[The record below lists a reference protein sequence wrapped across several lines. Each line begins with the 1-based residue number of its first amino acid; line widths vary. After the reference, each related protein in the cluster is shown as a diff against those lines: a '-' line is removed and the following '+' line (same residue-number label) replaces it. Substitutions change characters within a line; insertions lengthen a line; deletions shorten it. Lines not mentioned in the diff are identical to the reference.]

1 LKSSNNRLVVAEIA
15 RPRGNR
21 GELVARSQ
29 TDVPGRLEH
38 LKGAHAHLTDGS
50 DVEVEIEQAWVHKG
64 DWILKFTGV
73 DSIDAAERFR
83 QADLWIPESDRGEL
97 PEGEFFEADLIGCI
111 VVDRLTGQTI
121 GRVEGFEHYG
131 GPPLMELTVADRKVL
146 VPFVKSLAQVDLGA
160 RAIYADVPAGLLD
173 L

>member
-1 LKSSNNRLVVAEIA
+1 MAEIT

-29 TDVPGRLEH
+29 TDVPGRLER
-38 LKGAHAHLTDGS
+38 LKRAHALLTDGS

-64 DWILKFTGV
+64 DWILKFKGV
-73 DSIDAAERFR
+73 DSIDAAEPFR
-83 QADLWIPESDRGEL
+83 EADLWIPESERGEL
-97 PEGEFFEADLIGCI
+97 PEGEFFEADLIGC
-111 VVDRLTGQTI
+111 VVIDRLTGQTL
-121 GRVEGFEHYG
+121 GRVEGFERYG
-131 GPPLMELTVADRKVL
+131 GPPLMELAVAKRKVL

-160 RAIYADVPAGLLD
+160 RTIRLDVPEGLLD